1 MLKWLIERVAA
12 PRGTLA
18 ATIAGAV
25 IGALIGAGLV
35 DAAAV
40 CGPQVARPA
49 LSSKSLVAQPA

>member
-1 MLKWLIERVAA
+1 MLKWLIEQVAA

-35 DAAAV
+35 DVDVV
-40 CGPQVARPA
+40 CGRLDARPA
-49 LSSKSLVAQPA
+49 LSSR